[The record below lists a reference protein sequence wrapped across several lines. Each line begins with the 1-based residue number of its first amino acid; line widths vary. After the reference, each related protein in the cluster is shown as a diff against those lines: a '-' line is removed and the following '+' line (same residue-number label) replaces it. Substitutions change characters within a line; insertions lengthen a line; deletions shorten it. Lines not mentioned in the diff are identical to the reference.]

1 MKRKTLLDFDQK
13 LQELAQ
19 SKDGVIVGYV
29 FVSTPIKVFNIE
41 YYRTNNDAYFALYQA
56 IVGLL
61 ELDNSISTKAMSA
74 LLGSAESFIK
84 KIVKDLI
91 SDGCLIRDELTQQVS
106 VTNRGRDIYLD
117 DARGARKERV
127 TNSIILDGTTLELL
141 PKEFYD
147 LDDRLSIKERY
158 SDFPARPL
166 MQDDPVIQETLD
178 YIQQSID
185 DNDFDYAL
193 GEGVEDIVYHSSDD
207 RALRGP
213 MILFVSTRTQ
223 GLKKILCLRGQET
236 EIPTMRDKM
245 QRYYFVLK
253 DGSLN
258 HNSGISRN
266 SDVAKSAY
274 YFSRKDLAAF
284 LSTRYSLQGD
294 RWNSDIK
301 DLTGLEPLMI
311 TEEMFDNS
319 RNRQLILADIKDR
332 CIKLQM
338 SSKAGELFIEVTASD
353 VLFKASDINDQILEW
368 EANHRNQ
375 AFTKQD
381 LQFILSIYKETD
393 WRYWLIKFQ
402 RMDIL
407 EYIDRSEHFKY
418 TSI

>member
-74 LLGSAESFIK
+74 LLGYAEVFIR

-147 LDDRLSIKERY
+147 LDDRLSIQERY

-236 EIPTMRDKM
+236 EIPTMRDKI

-253 DGSLN
+253 DGNLN
-258 HNSGISRN
+258 HNSGTSRN

-274 YFSRKDLAAF
+274 YFSRNDLAAF
-284 LSTRYSLQGD
+284 LSNRYSLQGD
-294 RWNSDIK
+294 RWKSDIK

-353 VLFKASDINDQILEW
+353 DLFKACDIYDKILEW

-375 AFTKQD
+375 AFTKQN
-381 LQFILSIYKETD
+381 LQFILSTYEETD
-393 WRYWLIKFQ
+393 WRYWLIKLQ

>member
-13 LQELAQ
+13 LQDLAQ
-19 SKDGVIVGYV
+19 SKDGVIVGYL
-29 FVSTPIKVFNIE
+29 FVSTPIKVFNIG
-41 YYRTNNDAYFALYQA
+41 YYRASNDAYFALYQA

-74 LLGSAESFIK
+74 LLGSTEDFIR
-84 KIVKDLI
+84 KILKELI
-91 SDGCLIRDELTQQVS
+91 SNGCLMRNEITKQES
-106 VTNRGRDIYLD
+106 VTNRGRIIYLD
-117 DARGARKERV
+117 DARGAEKERV

-147 LDDRLSIKERY
+147 LDNRLSIKERY

-185 DNDFDYAL
+185 DSDFDYAL

-266 SDVAKSAY
+266 SDVAKYAY
-274 YFSRKDLAAF
+274 YFSRNDLATF
-284 LSTRYSLQGD
+284 LSSRYSLQGD
-294 RWNSDIK
+294 RWRSDMK

-338 SSKAGELFIEVTASD
+338 SSKAGELFVEVTASD
-353 VLFKASDINDQILEW
+353 DLLKACDIYDKILEW

-375 AFTKQD
+375 VFTKQD
-381 LQFILSIYKETD
+381 FQFILSIYKETD
-393 WRYWLIKFQ
+393 WRYWLIKLQ